1 MHAPLCGIFA
11 PNSVN
16 LARCA
21 SLIGVRSP
29 TKRGAHLAENNF
41 QICS

>member
-1 MHAPLCGIFA
+1 MRYICPH
-11 PNSVN
+11 SVN

-21 SLIGVRSP
+21 SLIGARFP
-29 TKRGAHLAENNF
+29 TKRDAQLAENNF